1 MNVQL
6 ADLLLAA
13 NQTYPGSVFCLF
25 FFTDELGLEEELLP
39 VPYDHPSA
47 NKRYIYFN
55 DGMYR
60 LPSTV
65 RDSMQAMEPFKSSFA
80 WKVVREFFR
89 KPEYHEDESIHSFV
103 SRRFGDDLARYLIN
117 PMCRGIYAGDSAKL
131 SVKSCFSFLP
141 EYEQKY
147 GSVAKGMLRAK
158 SQPPTGRL
166 AKNFKQYKWSMYSF
180 QRGLGQLVDRME
192 EVLSEDDDRLHIYK
206 NKPCTKLE
214 FKGDKVQVHSGDEK
228 FEVDHVI
235 STCLSK
241 YLASMLPPEH
251 SELSS
256 HLNSIPAV
264 TVAVINLEY
273 EGDELIPVYAF
284 GHLVPSMEES
294 TKIMG
299 VIYDS
304 MLFNEHN
311 SKIWKGGTTRVTVMM
326 GGAWY
331 AEHFGDP
338 DQANKQ
344 EMIDYSVDQLA
355 WQLGFQDRKP
365 FRAECH
371 IQKECIPQYL
381 VGHSQKLDALDSY
394 IDHHRLPL
402 TLSGASY
409 RGVALNDVILQ
420 SKIQVEKLIGKLSR

>member
-1 MNVQL
+1 MPSKP
-6 ADLLLAA
+6 
-13 NQTYPGSVFCLF
+13 TF
-25 FFTDELGLEEELLP
+25 F
-39 VPYDHPSA
+39 SA
-47 NKRYIYFN
+47 FE
-55 DGMYR
+55 
-60 LPSTV
+60 S
-65 RDSMQAMEPFKSSFA
+65 QEPFKSSIGGTLV
-80 WKVVREFFR
+80 KEFFR
-89 KPEYHEDESIHSFV
+89 RPQYHEDESIHDFA
-103 SRRFGDDLARYLIN
+103 SRRFGADWAEYLVN
-117 PMCRGIYAGDSAKL
+117 PMCRGIFAGSSQDL
-131 SVKSCFSFLP
+131 SLKSCFNWVY

-147 GSVAKGMLRAK
+147 GSIGKGMLRAPK
-158 SQPPTGRL
+158 SPPTGRL
-166 AKNFKQYKWSMYSF
+166 AKNFKEYKWSMYSF

-192 EVLSEDDDRLHIYK
+192 ENLSKDEDRLHIYK

-214 FKGDKVQVHSGDEK
+214 FQGEKIQVHSGDEK

-251 SELSS
+251 SEFSTY
-256 HLNSIPAV
+256 LNSIPAV

-273 EGDELIPVYAF
+273 EGDKIIPVWGF
-284 GHLVPSMEES
+284 GHLVPSTERS

-304 MLFNEHN
+304 MLFSEHN
-311 SKIWKGGTTRVTVMM
+311 CVKWQSGTSRLTVMM

-331 AEHFGDP
+331 KEHFGNP
-338 DQANKQ
+338 DEANKQ
-344 EMIDYSVDQLA
+344 EMIDYAVDQLSQ
-355 WQLGFQDRKP
+355 QLNLGEKKP

-381 VGHSQKLDALDSY
+381 VGHSKKLEALDAY
-394 IDHHRLPL
+394 IENNRLPL

-420 SKIQVEKLIGKLSR
+420 SKIQVENLIKKLES